1 MKSSTRAQSLIPR
14 DGSLLIV
21 GSLAAT
27 WLVGGSMFIAIR
39 WAMVSF
45 PPLFQ
50 MGTQFIAGGLL
61 LGGTVFFRGERIPEL
76 RQWLDCAVLGCLM
89 LGGGY
94 GLTALAEM
102 TVSSG
107 LVVAFIAVVPSLI
120 VLMELPYGVRPGAR
134 QWLGIAVGLIGVVL
148 LTFGK
153 GFSAS
158 F

>member
-1 MKSSTRAQSLIPR
+1 
-14 DGSLLIV
+14 
-21 GSLAAT
+21 
-27 WLVGGSMFIAIR
+27 
-39 WAMVSF
+39 
-45 PPLFQ
+45 
-50 MGTQFIAGGLL
+50 
-61 LGGTVFFRGERIPEL
+61 
-76 RQWLDCAVLGCLM
+76 M

-158 F
+158 